1 MVCCPS
7 PAYHRVIMTRPS
19 TSAQVAA
26 KTANPVVV
34 GSVSTIA
41 HPHRPSKDVPEPSHL
56 NDHFGRAR
64 PQAGPFPWTLG
75 FGLLSVALLI
85 AAGVLWSQVND
96 RNRIIHGDRIRAQQ
110 MAAKAI
116 MTQAQL
122 TEAQTVTL
130 RLLKQLDAT
139 TAEIIQL
146 KASGNLSKAESAG
159 LRADLTKALTTSL
172 ALQRENDQAKL
183 TAPARPTAV
192 EVARASEI
200 ERRRSLQKTD

>member
-1 MVCCPS
+1 M
-7 PAYHRVIMTRPS
+7 
-19 TSAQVAA
+19 
-26 KTANPVVV
+26 
-34 GSVSTIA
+34 
-41 HPHRPSKDVPEPSHL
+41 PEPSHL

-96 RNRIIHGDRIRAQQ
+96 RNRIIHGDRILAQQ

-159 LRADLTKALTTSL
+159 LRADLTKALRTSL
-172 ALQRENDQAKL
+172 ALQRENDQAKF